1 MVRHTILCLHALVG
15 IDVKLKTKHYHGKP
29 GIPEKCPFHLRA
41 PIFKRT
47 FFLEH
52 PDNGDTSDFD
62 YNVGD
67 DRKLQRIIK
76 CLTVQ
81 WLLIE

>member
-1 MVRHTILCLHALVG
+1 MIGQTHNFVLTLVG

-29 GIPEKCPFHLRA
+29 GILEKCPFHLRA

-81 WLLIE
+81 

>member
-1 MVRHTILCLHALVG
+1 MVNQVSQKNVHFTLG
-15 IDVKLKTKHYHGKP
+15 
-29 GIPEKCPFHLRA
+29 HL
-41 PIFKRT
+41 FLNGH
-47 FFLEH
+47 FFLGH

-81 WLLIE
+81 